1 MAMQIQA
8 CFLHL
13 ECRRLKRQNCG
24 KAEEQLKET
33 QNRLRQNQFD
43 RLYYQYTEEQLVD
56 EYNRLK
62 KIYLA
67 KTDQY
72 RFFIP

>member
-1 MAMQIQA
+1 MKKVITKADYIRQA
-8 CFLHL
+8 SD
-13 ECRRLKRQNCG
+13 
-24 KAEEQLKET
+24 EQLKET

-62 KIYLA
+62 KIYLE
-67 KTDQY
+67 KNDKY